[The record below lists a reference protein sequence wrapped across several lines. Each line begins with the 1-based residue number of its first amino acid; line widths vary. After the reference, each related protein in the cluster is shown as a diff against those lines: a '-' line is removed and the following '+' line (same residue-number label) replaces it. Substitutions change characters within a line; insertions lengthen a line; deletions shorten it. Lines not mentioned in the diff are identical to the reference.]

1 MKIGLGTAQFGMD
14 YGIANRTGIVKKEEI
29 EKILSFLDSEKMF
42 LIDTAPSYGRS
53 EEVLGELTRNYN
65 NFIFSTK
72 THPIK
77 NQEINIDHRK
87 FLRDNLYTSLEKL
100 NRETLYSLLIHDSND
115 LYKKNFNFLVEEMHL
130 LKSEGLIKKI
140 GISVYS
146 PKQIEYI
153 ISHYKYNNTN
163 LFDLIQLPFNVFDQK
178 LLNTNLLLELKKQ
191 KFEIHARS
199 IFLQGLLLMDINEIP
214 NSFEKY
220 KNHIRKYQNFV
231 KTKGLTLLESAVIFS
246 SLNKNIDTIICGVEN
261 LNQLKEIF
269 KGTNSTGLKI
279 DNFKDFAIDDDK
291 LINPSNW

>member
-1 MKIGLGTAQFGMD
+1 MKIGLGTAQFGMN

-53 EEVLGELTRNYN
+53 EEVLGELTKNYH
-65 NFIFSTK
+65 NFIFTTK
-72 THPIK
+72 TLPIK

-115 LYKKNFNFLVEEMHL
+115 LYRKNFNFLVEEMHL
-130 LKSEGLIKKI
+130 LKNEGVIKKV

-153 ISHYKYNNTN
+153 ISNYQNNN
-163 LFDLIQLPFNVFDQK
+163 ANQFDLIQIPFNVFDQR
-178 LLNTNLLLELKKQ
+178 LLNANLLLELKKQ

-199 IFLQGLLLMDINEIP
+199 IFLQGLLLMDINKIP

-269 KGTNSTGLKI
+269 KGANSTGLKI